1 MSLSLIDPDKLWFQ
15 RFPRRET
22 HIREPIG
29 NECNAQFLSLGDHNR
44 DRRRII
50 LWKVPMESRMAA
62 GSIQKIPFLLFAD
75 ETVEDEDRILMPIL
89 AEIMEKAAE
98 RYGLS

>member
-15 RFPRRET
+15 RFPRRQS
-22 HIREPIG
+22 HIRNPIG
-29 NECNAQFLSLGDHNR
+29 DEMEAAFLSLGPHQA
-44 DRRRII
+44 DRRRIL

-62 GSIQKIPFLLFAD
+62 GSIQKVCFLAFSD
-75 ETVEDEDRILMPIL
+75 ETIEDEDHVLMPIL
-89 AEIMEKAAE
+89 AEIMNQAAD